1 MIDQV
6 STALQP
12 WINEAMKEEAP
23 PAEEG
28 AAGDLSTLSLDSD
41 AELTFRASRV
51 TGTRSIEVALA
62 EIQIIQH
69 NVYVQRKERSLPEDE
84 VSVCSCKPPMDEN
97 EMGCLDDCLNRAA
110 LVECI
115 SGSCKCRDRCDNMRI
130 QRGVM
135 PSTQLIICGRKG
147 LGMRLLEDVKAG
159 SFVAEY
165 MGEIVTEQEYY
176 MRRVLYHHEK
186 HRYMMVLSGG
196 EVIDATRM
204 GGWARFINHSC
215 DPNCGVEKWDVNGEE
230 RCAIFALRDIVAGE
244 ELTFDY
250 KFESFSKAE
259 ITECLCGALNCRKVI
274 GMNNRAGKSSKTQ
287 KKNAE
292 AAAPAEG
299 PKLLDPVIGLK
310 ARPVQG
316 AKKAEALMQRMA
328 RQRLLSSSDIRVLR
342 RSHVMLER
350 NLSWHMEDDFAHLA
364 LLPYFITKHPSVMKH
379 TPELKHVPD
388 FFNWRDL
395 PNFPQKARRLSREAK
410 VGRLRSITASLQ
422 ARQQQQQQQ

>member
-1 MIDQV
+1 MTARHKPRDMSAVALSKTDQD
-6 STALQP
+6 Q
-12 WINEAMKEEAP
+12 
-23 PAEEG
+23 
-28 AAGDLSTLSLDSD
+28 
-41 AELTFRASRV
+41 TFRASRV
-51 TGTRSIEVALA
+51 SGSRSIEVALA
-62 EIQIIQH
+62 EIEIIKH

-84 VSVCSCKPPMDEN
+84 VSVCACNVPEYET

-115 SGSCKCRDRCDNMRI
+115 PGFCKNGDRCDNMRI

-135 PSTQLIICGRKG
+135 PSMQLMDCGNNKG
-147 LGMRLLEDVKAG
+147 LGLKLLEDVKAG
-159 SFVAEY
+159 SFVSEY

-176 MRRVLYHHEK
+176 MRRVLYHNEK

-259 ITECLCGALNCRKVI
+259 ITECLCGSINCRKVI
-274 GMNNRAGKSSKTQ
+274 GRNNRATRTNNRHSSNK
-287 KKNAE
+287 AE
-292 AAAPAEG
+292 APAPWS
-299 PKLLDPVIGLK
+299 PKLYDPVIGFK
-310 ARPVQG
+310 ARAVQG

-350 NLSWHMEDDFAHLA
+350 NLTWHMDTEFEHLA
-364 LLPYFITKHPSVMKH
+364 LLPYFITKQSSAIKH
-379 TPELKHVPD
+379 APELQHVPD
-388 FFNWRDL
+388 FFNWREL
-395 PNFPQKARRLSREAK
+395 PNFPKKPRQRPQDAK
-410 VGRLRSITASLQ
+410 VARLCKIAALLQ
-422 ARQQQQQQQ
+422 ARQKQPQ

>member
-1 MIDQV
+1 MEQV
-6 STALQP
+6 T
-12 WINEAMKEEAP
+12 KEEAP
-23 PAEEG
+23 PKEED
-28 AAGDLSTLSLDSD
+28 AVGDLSALSLDGD
-41 AELTFRASRV
+41 REQAFRASRV
-51 TGTRSIEVALA
+51 SGTRSIEVALA
-62 EIQIIQH
+62 EIQIIKH
-69 NVYVQRKERSLPEDE
+69 NVYVQRKERKLAEDE
-84 VSVCSCKPPMDEN
+84 VTICSCKPPTNEN

-115 SGSCKCRDRCDNMRI
+115 PGFC
-130 QRGVM
+130 
-135 PSTQLIICGRKG
+135 LG
-147 LGMRLLEDVKAG
+147 LRLLENVKAG
-159 SFVAEY
+159 SFVGEY

-176 MRRVLYHHEK
+176 MRRVLYHNEK

-230 RCAIFALRDIVAGE
+230 RCAIFALRDILTGE

-259 ITECLCGALNCRKVI
+259 ITECLCGALKCRKVI
-274 GMNNRAGKSSKTQ
+274 GMNNRVGKPTAQ
-287 KKNAE
+287 KKKSE
-292 AAAPAEG
+292 AAPADG

-328 RQRLLSSSDIRVLR
+328 RQRLLSHSDIRVLR

-350 NLSWHMEDDFAHLA
+350 NLTWHMEDEFAHLA
-364 LLPYFITKHPSVMKH
+364 LLPYFVSKHSSVMKH

-395 PNFPQKARRLSREAK
+395 PNFPKKVRRLTRPAK
-410 VGRLRSITASLQ
+410 VARLHEIAETLQ
-422 ARQQQQQQQ
+422 ARQGREEQEGQP